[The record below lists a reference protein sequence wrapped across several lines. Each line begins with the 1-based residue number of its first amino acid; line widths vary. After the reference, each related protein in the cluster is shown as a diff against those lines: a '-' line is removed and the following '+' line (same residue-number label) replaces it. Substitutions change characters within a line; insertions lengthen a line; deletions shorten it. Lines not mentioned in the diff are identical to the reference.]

1 MRGVLLAATIGL
13 LGDWNW
19 YLPKWLEWLPRLEP
33 DGAVEEPTPP
43 NGAASARASGLASS
57 DPAERQAE
65 PSVKEI
71 VMCELPGGTEVLVV
85 GAGPVGLAVA
95 ATLAGH
101 GHDVTVVDQQATGAN
116 TSRAAV
122 VHARTLEML
131 DRIGVS
137 KRLAALGIQAQR
149 FSIRDGDRELVPVQF
164 DSLQTEYPY
173 TLMVPQNITEQ
184 VLLDRLEELGGR
196 VHRPYRAVGVSQT
209 ADGAEVTLDSGAL
222 IKAQYVV
229 AADGMNSTIRDL
241 AGLGHNGND
250 ALSLSFTLADV
261 RVEDGLPAD
270 EVLLFFSKA
279 GMLVVAPLPD
289 GSFRLVAE
297 VDDAPEQPDVAYAQQ
312 LLNTRGPRRA
322 TVRVT
327 EVIWGSRFRIH
338 ERVADQYRAGRILL
352 AGDAAHTH
360 SPAGG
365 QGMNLGL
372 RDAVALGDALSVAL
386 RESREDKLDEYAAG
400 SRAEA
405 IHVVALAHRLTRLAT
420 APGAVRPLRNAAL
433 RLFALVPAFR
443 RRLAEQLSAIGHR

>member
-1 MRGVLLAATIGL
+1 M
-13 LGDWNW
+13 
-19 YLPKWLEWLPRLEP
+19 
-33 DGAVEEPTPP
+33 
-43 NGAASARASGLASS
+43 S
-57 DPAERQAE
+57 
-65 PSVKEI
+65 
-71 VMCELPGGTEVLVV
+71 ELPDRTEVLVV

-95 ATLAGH
+95 TSLAGH
-101 GHDVTVVDQQATGAN
+101 GHDVTVVDRQETGAN

-131 DRIGVS
+131 ERIGVS
-137 KRLAALGIQAQR
+137 KRLAELGIQARQ
-149 FSIRDGDRELVPVQF
+149 FSIRDGDRELVPVRF
-164 DSLQTEYPY
+164 DGLPTEYPY

-184 VLLDRLEELGGR
+184 VLLDRLEELGGS
-196 VHRPYRAVGVSQT
+196 VHRPYVASGVSQT
-209 ADGAEVTLDSGAL
+209 ADGAEVTLDSGDM

-241 AGLGHNGND
+241 AGLGSNGN
-250 ALSLSFTLADV
+250 LNGTLPLSFALADV
-261 RVEDGLPAD
+261 RVEGGLPAD

-312 LLNTRGPRRA
+312 LLSTRGPRRA

-338 ERVADQYRAGRILL
+338 ERVADHYRAGRILL

-372 RDAVALGDALSVAL
+372 RDAVTLGDALSVAL

-405 IHVVALAHRLTRLAT
+405 VQVVALAHRLTRLAT
-420 APGAVRPLRNAAL
+420 APGAVRPLRNVAL
-433 RLFALVPAFR
+433 RLFALVPALR

>member
-1 MRGVLLAATIGL
+1 MGNTRIEKA
-13 LGDWNW
+13 
-19 YLPKWLEWLPRLEP
+19 
-33 DGAVEEPTPP
+33 
-43 NGAASARASGLASS
+43 
-57 DPAERQAE
+57 
-65 PSVKEI
+65 
-71 VMCELPGGTEVLVV
+71 ELPARTEVLVV

-95 ATLAGH
+95 ASLAGH
-101 GHDVTVVDQQATGAN
+101 GHDVTVVDQQETGAN

-131 DRIGVS
+131 ERIGVS
-137 KRLAALGIQAQR
+137 KRLAGLGIHARQ
-149 FSIRDGDRELVPVQF
+149 FSIRDGDRELVPVRF
-164 DSLQTEYPY
+164 DGLPTEYPY

-196 VHRPYRAVGVSQT
+196 VHRPYVASGVSQT
-209 ADGAEVTLDSGAL
+209 ADGAEVTLDSGDV

-229 AADGMNSTIRDL
+229 AADGMNSTIRDS
-241 AGLGHNGND
+241 AGLGPNGDVNGT
-250 ALSLSFTLADV
+250 LPLSFALADV
-261 RVEDGLPAD
+261 RVEAGLPAD
-270 EVLLFFSKA
+270 EVLLFFSKT

-312 LLNTRGPRRA
+312 LLNTRGPRRT
-322 TVRVT
+322 TVKVT

-338 ERVADQYRAGRILL
+338 ERVADEYRAGRVLL

-386 RESREDKLDEYAAG
+386 SGSREDKLDEYAAG

-405 IHVVALAHRLTRLAT
+405 MHVVALAHRLTRLAT
-420 APGAVRPLRNAAL
+420 APPTVRPLRNVAL
-433 RLFALVPAFR
+433 RLLAHVPAFR
-443 RRLAEQLSAIGHR
+443 RSLAEQLSAIGHR

>member
-1 MRGVLLAATIGL
+1 MR
-13 LGDWNW
+13 
-19 YLPKWLEWLPRLEP
+19 
-33 DGAVEEPTPP
+33 
-43 NGAASARASGLASS
+43 
-57 DPAERQAE
+57 
-65 PSVKEI
+65 
-71 VMCELPGGTEVLVV
+71 ELPGRTEVLVV

-95 ATLAGH
+95 ASLAGH
-101 GHDVTVVDQQATGAN
+101 GHDVTVVDRQATGAN

-131 DRIGVS
+131 ERIGVS
-137 KRLAALGIQAQR
+137 KRLAGLGIQAPQ
-149 FSIRDGDRELVPVQF
+149 FSIRDGDRELVPVRF
-164 DSLQTEYPY
+164 DRLPTEYPY

-184 VLLDRLEELGGR
+184 VLLDRLEELGGS
-196 VHRPYRAVGVSQT
+196 VHRPYVATGMSQT
-209 ADGAEVTLDSGAL
+209 ADGAEVTLDSGDM

-241 AGLGHNGND
+241 AGLGHDGND

-261 RVEDGLPAD
+261 RVQGGLPAD
-270 EVLLFFSKA
+270 QVLLFFSTP

-297 VDDAPEQPDVAYAQQ
+297 VDDAPEQPDVAYAQR
-312 LLNTRGPRRA
+312 LLDTRGPRRT

-338 ERVADQYRAGRILL
+338 ERVADQYRAGRVLL

-372 RDAVALGDALSVAL
+372 RDAVTLGDALSVAL
-386 RESREDKLDEYAAG
+386 REGREDKLDEYAAA

-405 IHVVALAHRLTRLAT
+405 MHVVALAHRLTRLAT
-420 APGAVRPLRNAAL
+420 APKARSPAAECGVTPPRTRAGLPPPPSRATLRHRPPLRQTLAGGPARPLGDGAEGRGAYEDDPLNHRVYAA
-433 RLFALVPAFR
+433 R
-443 RRLAEQLSAIGHR
+443 RRVARENAEVDLVRAPSARALSRRGDRHRG

>member
-1 MRGVLLAATIGL
+1 M
-13 LGDWNW
+13 
-19 YLPKWLEWLPRLEP
+19 
-33 DGAVEEPTPP
+33 
-43 NGAASARASGLASS
+43 S
-57 DPAERQAE
+57 
-65 PSVKEI
+65 
-71 VMCELPGGTEVLVV
+71 ELPDRTEVLVV

-95 ATLAGH
+95 TSLAGH
-101 GHDVTVVDQQATGAN
+101 GHDVTVVDRQETGAN

-131 DRIGVS
+131 ERIGVS
-137 KRLAALGIQAQR
+137 NRLAELGIQARQ
-149 FSIRDGDRELVPVQF
+149 FSIRDGDRELVPVRF
-164 DSLQTEYPY
+164 DGLPTEYPY

-184 VLLDRLEELGGR
+184 VLLDRLEELGGS
-196 VHRPYRAVGVSQT
+196 VHRPYVASGVSQT
-209 ADGAEVTLDSGAL
+209 ADGAEVTLDSGDM

-241 AGLGHNGND
+241 AGLGSNGN
-250 ALSLSFTLADV
+250 LNGTLPLSFALADV
-261 RVEDGLPAD
+261 RVEGGLPAD

-312 LLNTRGPRRA
+312 LLSTRGPRRA

-338 ERVADQYRAGRILL
+338 ERVADHYRAGRILL

-405 IHVVALAHRLTRLAT
+405 MQVVALAHRLTRLAT
-420 APGAVRPLRNAAL
+420 APGAVRPLRNVAL
-433 RLFALVPAFR
+433 RLFALVPALR